1 MLAFLSAP
9 WFLKIKVLRNQGIFQ
24 RLEKIQVLQ
33 TFQVSTLKKG
43 WVYSIINLKTIQVP
57 NLKIIQGSEDLKFFK
72 GLKQALFSQNL
83 DFQKSGFRLKGRV
96 RTPRT
101 QENASIPN
109 QSACLVF
116 LELCVWK
123 LNIIYIILLIFFSH
137 VII

>member
-101 QENASIPN
+101 QENASIPIHCKKFVCHFLN
-109 QSACLVF
+109 FSEPRWVF
-116 LELCVWK
+116 RTNWVVNC
-123 LNIIYIILLIFFSH
+123 
-137 VII
+137 